1 MSKYKNNFLK
11 WLFMLGTGGLAG
23 FFDAD
28 DTDSTDKST
37 WRELFDKVKASN
49 LGRKITGSG
58 LTDAELQ
65 ANEFNAQQ
73 AQIQRDFEERMANTA
88 FQRQVADM
96 KRSGVNPALAMSPG
110 ASGATVPSGSAAS
123 SVSPGSV
130 GLPFSLSELIQIVTL
145 PLQMKKMKA
154 DIKQTNVQT
163 AGEELKNQYQSMVNG
178 YYPQMT
184 ELTMNK
190 IVSDIAGTQ
199 ADIDLK
205 SVQKRIGEFDAI
217 LREAE
222 ANKAE
227 TLVQARLDLMDA
239 QTKEAKDAAAAHAA
253 RAAMDSI
260 ESTYMKNNNMKMG
273 SNSLI
278 ALATAINGWLQNSD
292 DGDVADIVV
301 NEVKS
306 WAEEHG
312 FTNEDG
318 SFIKF
323 SDIRDD
329 RAAQRSEL
337 AEKFKKGF
345 GKVRQNR
352 VYQKG
357 RGYIKT
363 ARVLTGH

>member
-1 MSKYKNNFLK
+1 MKFKNNFLK
-11 WLFMLGTGGLAG
+11 WLFYAFVPFAMFEKDEDTGRSEVDDIADRFRGT
-23 FFDAD
+23 
-28 DTDSTDKST
+28 
-37 WRELFDKVKASN
+37 N

-96 KRSGVNPALAMSPG
+96 KRSGVNPALTMSPG

-130 GLPFSLSELIQIVTL
+130 GLPFSLSELIQIATL

-178 YYPQMT
+178 FYPQMT
-184 ELTMNK
+184 QLTMDK

-217 LREAE
+217 LRHAE
-222 ANKAE
+222 ANQAE
-227 TLVQARLDLMDA
+227 KIVQARLDLQDA
-239 QTKEAKDAAAAHAA
+239 QTKEAKQAAAAHAA

-260 ESTYMKNNNMKMG
+260 EAGYMSKNNMKMG

-292 DGDVADIVV
+292 DGDVADTVV
-301 NEVKS
+301 HEVQS
-306 WAEEHG
+306 WAQEHG
-312 FTNEDG
+312 MTNEDG
-318 SFIKF
+318 SFIKL
-323 SDIRDD
+323 SDIRED
-329 RAAQRSEL
+329 RAQQRREL
-337 AEKFKKGF
+337 AEKFKKSF

-352 VYQKG
+352 AYVKG

>member
-28 DTDSTDKST
+28 EDDPNDKST
-37 WRELFDKVKASN
+37 WRELFDKAKGSN
-49 LGRKITGSG
+49 LGRKLTGSA

-65 ANEFNAQQ
+65 ANAFNAQQ
-73 AQIQRDFEERMANTA
+73 AQIQRDFEERLSNTA
-88 FQRQVADM
+88 FQRGVVDM
-96 KRSGVNPALAMSPG
+96 KKAGVNPALAMSPG
-110 ASGATVPSGSAAS
+110 ASGASVPSGSAAS

-130 GLPFSLSELIQIVTL
+130 GMPFSLSELIQIATL

-190 IVSDIAGTQ
+190 IVSDIAGSQ

-217 LREAE
+217 LRAAE
-222 ANKAE
+222 ANQAE
-227 TLVQARLDLMDA
+227 KIVQARLDLQEA
-239 QTKEAKDAAAAHAA
+239 QTKEAKQAAAAHAA

-260 ESTYMKNNNMKMG
+260 ESNYMRKNNMKMG

-278 ALATAINGWLQNSD
+278 ALATAINGWLKNSD
-292 DGDVADIVV
+292 DGDVADTVV
-301 NEVKS
+301 HEVQS
-306 WAEEHG
+306 FAQQHG
-312 FTNEDG
+312 MTNEDG
-318 SFIKF
+318 SFITL
-323 SDIRDD
+323 SDIRED
-329 RAAQRSEL
+329 RAQQRREL
-337 AEKFKKGF
+337 AEKFKKSF
-345 GKVRQNR
+345 GKIRQNLAY
-352 VYQKG
+352 VKG